1 MQKSPDGG
9 RPILGQSDPDPVMA
23 HGEDRTSP
31 FLIVCDHA
39 GNAVPRAL
47 GNLGLSE
54 THLQDHIAWDLHAW
68 PVAAALADRLA
79 APLFGQAYSRL
90 VIDCNR
96 QPTAADSVP
105 AVSDAVTIPG
115 NTGLTAKERAHRVDA
130 ILMPYQNRIA
140 RHLREAAPEHARC
153 IISVHSFT
161 PALGAT
167 GQPRPWH
174 VGVISGDDKRM
185 HNIALAF
192 LRDTEPSLVIGD
204 NEPYSVNMTADYTL
218 PIHAE
223 PVGIP
228 YVEFELRSD
237 LLRKAEGRDRFIAL
251 LERTVRHAFVELE
264 EPRGTI
270 ASTSDDT

>member
-1 MQKSPDGG
+1 MQSSPEGD
-9 RPILGQSDPDPVMA
+9 RPILGRSDPHPVMA
-23 HGEDRTSP
+23 HAEDRTSP
-31 FLIVCDHA
+31 FLVVCDHA
-39 GNAVPRAL
+39 GNAVPRTME
-47 GNLGLSE
+47 NLGLSE

-68 PVAAALADRLA
+68 PVAMALADRLA

-96 QPTAADSVP
+96 QPTAPDSVP

-115 NTGLTAKERAHRVDA
+115 NAGLTAEQHGHRIA
-130 ILMPYQNRIA
+130 SILMPYQNRIA

-153 IISVHSFT
+153 IISVHTFT

-174 VGVISGDDKRM
+174 VGLIVGDDRRM
-185 HNIALAF
+185 HDIAVAH

-223 PVGIP
+223 QAGIP
-228 YVEFELRSD
+228 YVEFELRND
-237 LLRKAEGRDRFIAL
+237 LLREASERERYTAL
-251 LERTVRHAFVELE
+251 LERTVRQAFAKL
-264 EPRGTI
+264 
-270 ASTSDDT
+270 